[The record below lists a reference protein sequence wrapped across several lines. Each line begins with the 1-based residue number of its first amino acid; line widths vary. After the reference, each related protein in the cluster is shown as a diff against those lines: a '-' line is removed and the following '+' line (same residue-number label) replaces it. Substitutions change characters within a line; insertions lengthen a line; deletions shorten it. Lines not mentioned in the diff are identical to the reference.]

1 MRIWKIEGNANDIFE
16 TAVYIRRTSIT
27 THYNVFNAL
36 GGLLQ
41 AVKLLTVYLHGST
54 AGPMSIWAGKH

>member
-41 AVKLLTVYLHGST
+41 AARLLTVYIYTWRVYGGS
-54 AGPMSIWAGKH
+54 